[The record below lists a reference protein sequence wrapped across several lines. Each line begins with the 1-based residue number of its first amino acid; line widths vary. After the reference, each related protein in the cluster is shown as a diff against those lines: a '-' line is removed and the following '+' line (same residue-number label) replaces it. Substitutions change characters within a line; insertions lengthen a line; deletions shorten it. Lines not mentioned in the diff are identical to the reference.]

1 METRVI
7 VDSGNQVSHRRAGKS
22 VLRAL
27 DHMGAWYET
36 IDLSWLRISS
46 KELDNSHLLIL
57 AQEGIGKSLSG
68 EETGII
74 LKMVNQGMGLLVLD
88 GYLGWYPSAFLK
100 EINLDKGDSG
110 RAESVKVF
118 PENSI
123 IRNISRQEVG
133 LKMPVLSYAVP
144 ETPEWK
150 PLLLDGG
157 GNVCGAYRKF
167 GRGRI
172 VFFFISASIWQDE
185 YLGFTAG
192 LDGLFRRSI
201 SWAAKKPFI
210 TKSMP
215 PFVTA
220 RIDGVSFSGSPVALH
235 RETVEEL
242 RWLDILNKSGFT
254 PNAGLFIDDIQNRD
268 VRRMREKYYDGLAE
282 FSPHAFSDP
291 ENINDKSIYMKH
303 NGEEFSND
311 ALRSN
316 FEKVDGKFAEFGIT
330 PSKTVNAH
338 FGEIGL
344 KALPFLK
351 ARNQRYLM
359 NLIRVGRP
367 WSDPSAHSWDVGPY
381 GKPAFSMGV
390 IPEDRDFFNITSH
403 PGGSMDSGAPDF
415 DFLYG
420 CTPFWKESSSPD
432 IKKAVQRGLFHIK
445 RGLENGFFG
454 CLMAHEQ
461 RIAHLAPEEWEAIIK
476 GISSG
481 LKEIP
486 HTFKSCDYISSYV
499 ENRTFYR
506 IEKAEFNK
514 NLSLWLKGRNTMLQY
529 LCLFLDEGENTV
541 ESFLE
546 VPAFEKS
553 MVLNFKLNQ
562 S

>member
-1 METRVI
+1 METRV
-7 VDSGNQVSHRRAGKS
+7 VLDSGNQVNYRRAGKS

-27 DHMGAWYET
+27 DHMGVWYEP

-46 KELDNSHLLIL
+46 KELENSHLLIL
-57 AQEGIGKSLSG
+57 AQEGIGKSLSD
-68 EETGII
+68 EESNII
-74 LKMVNQGMGLLVLD
+74 LKMVNQGMGLVVLD
-88 GYLGWYPSAFLK
+88 GYLGWYPAPFLK
-100 EINLDKGDSG
+100 EINLDKGDSV
-110 RAESVKVF
+110 RAEALNVF
-118 PENSI
+118 PENRI

-133 LKMPVLSYAVP
+133 VKIPVLSYAVP
-144 ETPEWK
+144 ETPEWN
-150 PLLLDGG
+150 PLLLDGE

-172 VFFFISASIWQDE
+172 VFFFLSASVWQDE

-192 LDGLFRRSI
+192 LDGLFRGSL

-210 TKSMP
+210 MKSMP

-220 RIDGVSFSGSPVALH
+220 RIDDVSFSGSPAVLH
-235 RETVEEL
+235 GKTVQEL
-242 RWLDILNKSGFT
+242 RWLDILNKFGFM
-254 PNAGLFIDDIQNRD
+254 PNAGLFIDDIQSGD

-303 NGEEFSND
+303 NGEEFSD
-311 ALRSN
+311 DVLRGN
-316 FEKVDGKFAEFGIT
+316 FEKVDGKFSEFGIT

-338 FGEIGL
+338 FAEVGL

-351 ARNQRYLM
+351 AGNQRYLM
-359 NLIRVGRP
+359 NLIRVGRA
-367 WSDPSAHSWDVGPY
+367 WSDPSAHSWDVEPY
-381 GKPAFSMGV
+381 GKPASSMGV
-390 IPEDRDFFNITSH
+390 IPEDKDFFNVTSH
-403 PGGSMDSGAPDF
+403 PGKMDSGAPDF

-420 CTPFWKESSSPD
+420 CTPFWNESSSAD
-432 IKKAVQRGLFHIK
+432 VKKAVERGLFHIK

-454 CLMAHEQ
+454 CLMTHEQ
-461 RIAHLAPEEWEAIIK
+461 RIAHLAPEEWEKIIK

-486 HTFKSCDYISSYV
+486 HTFKSCDYISSYA

-506 IEKAEFNK
+506 IEKAEFK
-514 NLSLWLKGRNTMLQY
+514 QNLSIWLKGRNAMSQY

-546 VPAFEKS
+546 VPAFENAV
-553 MVLNFKLNQ
+553 VLNFKLNRD
-562 S
+562 

>member
-1 METRVI
+1 MKTRVI
-7 VDSGNQVSHRRAGKS
+7 VDSGNQVNYRRAGRS

-27 DHMGAWYET
+27 DHMGVYYEP
-36 IDLSWLRISS
+36 IDLSWFRLSS
-46 KELDNSHLLIL
+46 GELENAHLLIL
-57 AQEGIGKSLSG
+57 AQEGIGKSLSA
-68 EETGII
+68 EESGVI

-88 GYLGWYPSAFLK
+88 GYLGWYPPLFLK
-100 EINLDKGDSG
+100 EINLERGDSG
-110 RAESVKVF
+110 KTESLKVY
-118 PENSI
+118 PGNRI
-123 IRNISRQEVG
+123 TGKISRQEVEV
-133 LKMPVLSYAVP
+133 KMPVLSYSVP
-144 ETPEWK
+144 ETPEWS
-150 PLLLDGG
+150 PLLLDGER
-157 GNVCGAYRKF
+157 NICAAYRKF

-172 VFFFISASIWQDE
+172 VFSFLSASLWQNE

-192 LDGLFRRSI
+192 LDGLFRRSV

-220 RIDGVSFSGSPVALH
+220 RIDDVSFSGGQ
-235 RETVEEL
+235 TVLSRDTVDEL
-242 RWLDILNKSGFT
+242 RWLDMMNRFGFV
-254 PNAGLFIDDIQNRD
+254 PNAGLFIDDIQSCD

-291 ENINDKSIYMKH
+291 GNINEKAIYMKH
-303 NGEEFSND
+303 NGQEFPD
-311 ALRSN
+311 DVLMEN
-316 FEKVDGKFAEFGIT
+316 FKKVDGKFAEFGIT

-338 FGEIGL
+338 FAEIGL

-367 WSDPSAHSWDVGPY
+367 WSDPSAHSWDVEPY
-381 GKPAFSMGV
+381 GKPASSMGI
-390 IPEDRDFFNITSH
+390 IPEDKDFFNVTSH
-403 PGGSMDSGAPDF
+403 PGEMDSGAPDF

-420 CTPFWKESSSPD
+420 CTPFWNENPSAD
-432 IKKAVQRGLFHIK
+432 IGKAVERGLFHIK
-445 RGLENGFFG
+445 RGIENGFFG

-461 RIAHLAPEEWEAIIK
+461 RIAHLSPGEWEKILK

-481 LKEIP
+481 LKEVP
-486 HTFKSCDYISSYV
+486 HTFKSYDYISGYA

-506 IEKAEFNK
+506 IEKAEFK
-514 NLSLWLKGRNTMLQY
+514 QNLSVWLKGRSAMPQY

-553 MVLNFKLNQ
+553 VELSFRI
-562 S
+562 